1 MTQTQHAELFSPLRI
16 GRVEL
21 KNRIV
26 APPMVQVRPITSTE
40 GIAWYR
46 RLAAGGA
53 GLVIVEATSIPRF
66 GDDLTPDTL
75 RGLVDAIHAGG
86 AAAAIQ
92 LFPGVFG
99 GPIGP
104 DELTVEQIDE
114 LVGQFARAADIC
126 LTAGFD
132 GVEPHGAHNYPL
144 HAFFMPE
151 KNHRDDEYGG
161 NLDNRCRF
169 ALRLVEA
176 IRSSVG
182 DKLLILYRHTPTG
195 GGATTEESLILAER
209 LAAAGVDVMDI
220 SPAKG
225 EKPASLAAPFKAKLN
240 VPVIAVGGMQDP
252 GAACEALREDRCDL
266 VAVGRQ
272 LIADAEW
279 GERVR
284 TGRLDEIVPCEKCN
298 EGCFGALRERK
309 PVECVQWTGDELE
322 AFLYP

>member
-1 MTQTQHAELFSPLRI
+1 MTQSPHAELFSPLGI

-21 KNRIV
+21 RNRVV
-26 APPMVQVRPITSTE
+26 APPMVQVRSITSPE

-46 RLAAGGA
+46 RLAAGGV

-75 RGLVDAIHAGG
+75 RGLVDAIHSKG

-99 GPIGP
+99 SPSGP
-104 DELTVEQIDE
+104 DDLTVEQIDE
-114 LVGQFARAADIC
+114 LVAQFGRAAEIC
-126 LTAGFD
+126 LAAGFD

-151 KNHRDDEYGG
+151 KDHRDDAYGG
-161 NLDNRCRF
+161 SLDNRCRL
-169 ALRLVEA
+169 AVRIVEA
-176 IRSSVG
+176 IRDSVG
-182 DKLLILYRHTPTG
+182 DKLLILYRHTPVG
-195 GGATTEESLILAER
+195 GGVTIEESLALADR
-209 LAAAGVDVMDI
+209 LVAAGVDVMDI

-225 EKPASLAAPFKAKLN
+225 EKPASLAAPFKAKLT

-252 GAACEALREDRCDL
+252 AAACEALREDRCDL

-272 LIADAEW
+272 LIGDAEW
-279 GERVR
+279 AEKVR
-284 TGRLDEIVPCEKCN
+284 TGRLDEIIQCDKCN
-298 EGCFGALRERK
+298 EGCFGALRDRK
-309 PVECVQWTGDELE
+309 PVECVHWTGDELE
-322 AFLYP
+322 AFLHL